1 MMSVKSWNY
10 ASKVLAVVLM
20 IALAFTFASCGKKT
34 LETYVNDNDEVKQEI
49 ENVGKGTGLDL
60 TIKDNTVTYTY
71 KYDVTYKDDQ
81 VKVMKESLKTAIQ
94 NSESTFQSIISQLEK
109 ETEIDGISVVVE
121 YINGDD
127 SVIYSQEFK

>member
-1 MMSVKSWNY
+1 MSVKSWNY

>member
-1 MMSVKSWNY
+1 MSVKSRNY
-10 ASKVLAVVLM
+10 ASKVLAIVLM

-34 LETYVNDNDEVKQEI
+34 LETYVNDNDKVKQEI

-81 VKVMKESLKTAIQ
+81 VKVMKESLKTAIKS
-94 NSESTFQSIISQLEK
+94 SESTFQSIISQLEK
-109 ETEIDGISVVVE
+109 ETEIDGISVVIE